1 MATHGWIGEFNPQ
14 REDWTSYTERLQE
27 YFAANEI
34 AEAAKQKAVLLSV
47 VGVETYQLMRSLTAP
62 QKPTEKSFE
71 QLVTIVKEHHNPRPS
86 VILQRFK
93 FGSRKQKPGE
103 SIATF
108 ASELKRLSEHCNFGN
123 TLDDML
129 RDRIVCEIS
138 NARLQQRLLA
148 EPELTLKRALE
159 LAQAQESAEQG
170 AQQLQQQR
178 PTSEHLNKLMNA
190 VPRDSHRQQPLR
202 QSERQPCHRCRG
214 TNHLASECQ
223 FKDAECRNKGHIGR
237 VCRSRVQGQ
246 PSRQQSNS
254 SGHQRKPRQTN
265 LVSQDTEQ
273 IGSDTSDSYEM
284 FNIRGTQGQPYRVT
298 VQLNNCNLEM
308 EIDTGA
314 SLSIISD
321 ETYQSFWTSQP
332 KPELQPTT
340 VKLHT
345 YTQESITVLGSITVD
360 VAYKGQSK
368 TLSLLVVA
376 GQGPSLLGR
385 NWLKELQLDWQE
397 LYQINQSKD
406 ALQALLQKHK
416 TVFKEELGEAVGITA
431 KLHVSTNIKPYFC
444 RARPTTCTEEQDRT
458 RARLQDQKVIELVQM
473 SEWVAPIVPV
483 LKPDGSIRLC
493 GDYKLT
499 VNKVA
504 KPDVYPLPRIEE
516 LFATLAGGKG
526 FTKLDLAHA
535 YQQIPLEQ

>member
-1 MATHGWIGEFNPQ
+1 
-14 REDWTSYTERLQE
+14 
-27 YFAANEI
+27 
-34 AEAAKQKAVLLSV
+34 
-47 VGVETYQLMRSLTAP
+47 
-62 QKPTEKSFE
+62 
-71 QLVTIVKEHHNPRPS
+71 
-86 VILQRFK
+86 
-93 FGSRKQKPGE
+93 
-103 SIATF
+103 
-108 ASELKRLSEHCNFGN
+108 
-123 TLDDML
+123 
-129 RDRIVCEIS
+129 
-138 NARLQQRLLA
+138 
-148 EPELTLKRALE
+148 
-159 LAQAQESAEQG
+159 
-170 AQQLQQQR
+170 
-178 PTSEHLNKLMNA
+178 
-190 VPRDSHRQQPLR
+190 
-202 QSERQPCHRCRG
+202 
-214 TNHLASECQ
+214 
-223 FKDAECRNKGHIGR
+223 
-237 VCRSRVQGQ
+237 
-246 PSRQQSNS
+246 
-254 SGHQRKPRQTN
+254 
-265 LVSQDTEQ
+265 
-273 IGSDTSDSYEM
+273 
-284 FNIRGTQGQPYRVT
+284 
-298 VQLNNCNLEM
+298 M

-397 LYQINQSKD
+397 LYQINQSED

-431 KLHVSTNIKPYFC
+431 KLHVSTNIKPSFC
-444 RARPTTCTEEQDRT
+444 RARPVPHALKSKIEQELQ
-458 RARLQDQKVIELVQM
+458 RLQDQKLIEPVQM
-473 SEWVAPIVPV
+473 SEWAAPIVPV
-483 LKPDGSIRLC
+483 PKPDGSIRLC
-493 GDYKLT
+493 DDYKLT

-535 YQQIPLEQ
+535 YQQIPLEQSSKQYVTINTHKGLYQYNRLPFGVAAAPSIFQRTMENLLQGIPHVSIYLDDILVTGTSDADHLVTLDKVLSRLKDAGLRLKQSKCKFMLHFVDYLGHRISENGLRPTEEKVRAITEAPPPTEVSQLRSFLGLINYYAKFLPNLANTMAPLYILLQKGKKWSWGEPQQAAFREAKTTDISTVTSSLRS